1 MCLSSY
7 GLDSVSS
14 SRQSVIFYEL
24 HSRKLPVAML
34 LSIEPRYFS
43 RSKTDR
49 QTDDETLLVDL
60 PPQFSSHT
68 VHFYI
73 RLLPLFHTPS
83 TSVHFITINTEWQFN
98 VSFVSG
104 SVSSSA
110 IHRVIKY
117 ILIHLLIFRYGEVIR
132 WWLVLS
138 LIRCEFSGRRRWS
151 CHG

>member
-1 MCLSSY
+1 
-7 GLDSVSS
+7 
-14 SRQSVIFYEL
+14 
-24 HSRKLPVAML
+24 ML

-83 TSVHFITINTEWQFN
+83 TSVHFITINTEQAVAVQCF
-98 VSFVSG
+98 
-104 SVSSSA
+104 
-110 IHRVIKY
+110 
-117 ILIHLLIFRYGEVIR
+117 FRE
-132 WWLVLS
+132 WLS
-138 LIRCEFSGRRRWS
+138 LQLRHPSRYKVYFNPPADFPLWRGDSLVACFVANPL
-151 CHG
+151 